1 MKLMK
6 SKHVSLWIKETFA
19 FVKINGQL
27 NSIIFVV
34 VFKCVK
40 VGTIAFETKY

>member
-1 MKLMK
+1 MK
-6 SKHVSLWIKETFA
+6 SKHVSLWIKETFYSI
-19 FVKINGQL
+19 VKINGQL

>member
-1 MKLMK
+1 MFLYEYKKLF
-6 SKHVSLWIKETFA
+6 VA